1 MLLKFWGF
9 QNGKFKTTLR
19 QDNQKTRRQ
28 DRYKAAAAWIVTED
42 PDMLWE
48 YKSLVF
54 EMNEIKEAIVR
65 SEKE

>member
-1 MLLKFWGF
+1 MVSAVGSRMES
-9 QNGKFKTTLR
+9 LR
-19 QDNQKTRRQ
+19 QRYAKVIKKLE
-28 DRYKAAAAWIVTED
+28 DRIDTAAAAWIVTED
-42 PDMLWE
+42 PNMLWE

>member
-1 MLLKFWGF
+1 MES
-9 QNGKFKTTLR
+9 LR
-19 QDNQKTRRQ
+19 QRYAKIIKRLE
-28 DRYKAAAAWIVTED
+28 DRIDTTAAAWIVTED